1 MDISLYATIC
11 LVSEDVSKLENTVS
25 LSIVVL
31 RDVDH
36 QIGVT
41 TSQGNMALQVA

>member
-1 MDISLYATIC
+1 VIRDYC

-25 LSIVVL
+25 LSTVVL

-36 QIGVT
+36 QNGVT
-41 TSQGNMALQVA
+41 ASEGNIALQVA